1 MPVDRQPLLSSAEYT
16 SAEAQSQASLGHRK
30 NQVRLFLGLVSILS
44 FPLAAS
50 QIVVYDLLFEAVCA
64 QLSLPI
70 KECANDPGVAGSVA
84 DILSAVSLLNG
95 VIATIVMV
103 VISAASDKLGRK
115 FGLIWFGSFMILSIV
130 SFPLMAY
137 SVPSDFS
144 HWRMLLPYIFAAIAG
159 TPTLMLNMSVLYI
172 IDFLPEP
179 HLRTEYLSLLLG
191 SAMLVQAS
199 APGLGSALLQKH
211 GITYANYMF
220 LCAIAMTAGLI
231 LLCSVLEEP
240 SHAGTALADGGEDS
254 ETHNEYRHGKGFVAS
269 IRNRV
274 AKSFDMISFAHCK
287 TPIRRRNAWI
297 LLLNFFFSNEF
308 AVGFLDLI
316 SVYAKHTFGWAAA
329 RIGQNIAYMFSVKT
343 AWALVGFPF
352 IYNQLVTRW
361 PAHPQDVDRTD
372 LIHMYLGAFLTLCG
386 YIAISSA
393 KTSSQ
398 YTAGTIVL
406 ANDAISGP
414 IWINALL
421 KHVPMQQKGEFM
433 GALSLANKPAG
444 AVLPAMLMKIFQQTV
459 DTQPNLVFYLVSIMA
474 AVLIGTIFLLKPT
487 Y

>member
-1 MPVDRQPLLSSAEYT
+1 MSGDREPLVSGAEYT

-30 NQVRLFLGLVSILS
+30 NQVRLFIGLVSILS

-64 QLSLPI
+64 QLSLPN
-70 KECANDPGVAGSVA
+70 KECANDPKAAGSVA

-103 VISAASDKLGRK
+103 VISAASDRLGRK

-130 SFPLMAY
+130 AFPLMAY
-137 SVPSDFS
+137 SVPSSIS
-144 HWRMLLPYIFAAIAG
+144 HWRMLLPYVFAAVAG

-199 APGLGSALLQKH
+199 APGLGSALLQRT

-220 LCAIAMTAGLI
+220 LCAIAMTAGL
-231 LLCSVLEEP
+231 LLLNLVLEEP
-240 SHAGTALADGGEDS
+240 SHKGTASAVEGADDEMRD
-254 ETHNEYRHGKGFVAS
+254 ECRRGKGFVAS
-269 IRNRV
+269 IMDRIAR
-274 AKSFDMISFAHCK
+274 SLDMISFAHCE

-329 RIGQNIAYMFSVKT
+329 RIGQNVAYMFSVKT
-343 AWALVGFPF
+343 AWALLGFPF
-352 IYNQLVTRW
+352 IYNQLVNHW
-361 PAHPQDVDRTD
+361 PAHPQDVDRAD
-372 LIHMYLGAFLTLCG
+372 LVHMYLGSVLTLCG
-386 YIAISSA
+386 YLAISSA
-393 KTSSQ
+393 KTSPQ

-444 AVLPAMLMKIFQQTV
+444 AILPALLMKIFQQTV
-459 DTQPNLVFYLVSIMA
+459 DTQPNLVFYLVSVMA
-474 AVLIGTIFLLKPT
+474 AVLVGTLFLLNPA